1 MSTVFDCSDSASR
14 QAGMRAA
21 ADAARS
27 GGLVVLPTDTVYGIG
42 ADAFDPEAVRGLLR
56 AKNREPDMPVGV
68 LVGSW
73 HTIDGLVLGVSPQAR
88 ALVEAFWPGDLS
100 LVLEHAPS
108 LAWDLGITKG
118 TVMVRMPLHPVA
130 IELLREVGPMA
141 VSSAN
146 ISGSPP
152 AADIDDAQEQF
163 GESVAVYLDGGSS
176 GDPVPS
182 TIVDLT
188 GSAPV
193 LLREGA
199 VRADAVSEVLGVP
212 VTAPSNL

>member
-1 MSTVFDCSDSASR
+1 MSTVFDCGDADSR
-14 QAGMRAA
+14 RAGLRAA
-21 ADAARS
+21 ADAVRS

-42 ADAFDPEAVRGLLR
+42 ADAFDSTAVRQVLR

-73 HTIDGLVLGVSPQAR
+73 HTVDGLVLGVPPQAR
-88 ALVEAFWPGDLS
+88 KLIESFWPGDLS

-108 LAWDLGITKG
+108 LTWDLGITKG

-146 ISGSPP
+146 ISGSAP
-152 AADIDDAQEQF
+152 AADIAHAQQQF
-163 GESVAVYLDGGSS
+163 GDSVAVYLDGGSS
-176 GDPVPS
+176 GESVPS

-188 GSAPV
+188 GDSPV

-199 VRADAVSEVLGVP
+199 VRAAAVSEVLGVD
-212 VTAPSNL
+212 VTPATGS

>member
-1 MSTVFDCSDSASR
+1 MSTVFDCGDSASR
-14 QAGMRAA
+14 QAGLRAA
-21 ADAARS
+21 ADAVSS

-42 ADAFDPEAVRGLLR
+42 ADAFDPAAVRGLLR

-73 HTIDGLVLGVSPQAR
+73 QTIDGLVLGVSPQAR
-88 ALVEAFWPGDLS
+88 ALIEAFWPGDLS

-108 LAWDLGITKG
+108 LAWDLGVTKG

-130 IELLREVGPMA
+130 IELLRAVGPMA

-163 GESVAVYLDGGSS
+163 GDSVAVYLNGGSS
-176 GDPVPS
+176 GAPVPS

-188 GSAPV
+188 GSEPV

-199 VRADAVSEVLGVP
+199 VGADAVAEVLGVP
-212 VTAPSNL
+212 VTAPTNS